1 MFALFP
7 LLRLAVVG
15 LSLAVLAVST
25 ASYGG
30 DLHRFLDRAEPSE
43 LLPGADRLSAL
54 NGGADLGGAYRGE
67 ELVGYVFLNSDWAGS
82 VGYSG
87 KPIHILVGMALD
99 GRLTGTKLV
108 DHKEPIVL
116 IGIPEKKIT
125 DFMDNYIGEN
135 VATFAASETADDLP
149 VDIVS
154 GATVT
159 IMVIDD
165 SIRRAAIKVARAMD
179 VAGLGRKNTQAVKYE
194 INRDIR
200 KSVNWETLVGDGSV
214 RRLLLANEDVNKAFQ
229 DIGDPRALKHPIK
242 NDPKGVFIDVYAAV
256 ASVPTIGRSLLGEAE
271 YQNLKDR
278 LEPGQQALLFAGNGD
293 YSFKGSGYVRGGVF
307 DRIQV
312 IQGDDSIR
320 FRDRHHKRIGDIE
333 AEGAPDFKEIALF
346 IVPENV
352 AFDPTR
358 PWHLQL
364 LVQRAVGALDK
375 VFTTFNLDYQTPNHL
390 MSRVSEPEPV
400 VAVGQM
406 DEAGG
411 RSSEAVRSDEEAQQA
426 LWMRVWKSRIFDIAV
441 LVAAILF
448 LTVLFFFQDW
458 FVRRPKL
465 TDRIRIGFL
474 LFTVIWIGYY
484 ANAQLSVVN
493 VLTVANAFGSG
504 FDWGYFLMDPLVFIL
519 WFAVAAALIFWGR
532 GAYCGWLCP
541 FGALQELLNK
551 AAKFFKVPQIKVPFA
566 VHQRLWPIKYVAF
579 LALFGISF
587 HALDQAERLAEVE
600 PFKTAIILSFMRE
613 WPFIVY
619 AVALLIAGLF
629 IERFYCRYL
638 CPLGA
643 ALAIPARLRVNDW
656 LKRYKECGSPCQ
668 RCAND
673 CMVQAI
679 HPNGQID
686 PNECLYC
693 LNCQQL
699 YYDDQR
705 CPVMI
710 QKRLKREK
718 RKALASDIP
727 ISPSHGKG
735 KPAQAGSPCKGKCS

>member
-1 MFALFP
+1 MLK
-7 LLRLAVVG
+7 
-15 LSLAVLAVST
+15 
-25 ASYGG
+25 
-30 DLHRFLDRAEPSE
+30 RFLDRAVPAE
-43 LLPGADRLSAL
+43 LIPGADRVAPLGD
-54 NGGADLGGAYRGE
+54 NEDLAGAYRGD

-99 GRLTGTKLV
+99 GRLTGTELV

-135 VATFAASETADDLP
+135 VATFAAAETADDLP

-179 VAGLGRKNTQAVKYE
+179 VAGLGRTDNRSVKYE

-200 KSVNWETLVGDGSV
+200 EVSGWEKLVGDGSV
-214 RRLLLANEDVNKAFQ
+214 RRLLLTNEDVNRAFEQ
-229 DIGDPRALKHPIK
+229 VADPRAVKHPIK
-242 NDPKGVFIDVYAAV
+242 AEPQGVFIDLYAAV
-256 ASVPTIGRSLLGEAE
+256 VSVPAIGRSLLGEAE
-271 YQNLKDR
+271 YKNLTDR
-278 LEPGQQALLFAGNGD
+278 LKPGQQALLFAGNGD

-333 AEGAPDFKEIALF
+333 ASGAPDFKEIALF
-346 IVPENV
+346 VVPKK
-352 AFDPTR
+352 AIFDPTKS
-358 PWHLQL
+358 WHLQL
-364 LVQRAVGALDK
+364 LVHRAVGALEK
-375 VFTTFNLDYQTPNHL
+375 VFTTFNLDYKTPRHL
-390 MSRVSEPEPV
+390 MNRVSKPV
-400 VAVGQM
+400 PVASAGQAADTGNRSS
-406 DEAGG
+406 DEAQ
-411 RSSEAVRSDEEAQQA
+411 AEEKAQQA

-441 LVAAILF
+441 LAAAILF

-474 LFTVIWIGYY
+474 LFTVVWIGYY

-551 AAKFFKVPQIKVPFA
+551 VAKYFKVPQVKVPFA
-566 VHQRLWPIKYVAF
+566 VHQRLWPIKYIAF

-735 KPAQAGSPCKGKCS
+735 KPAQAGAPCKGKCS